1 MAADPEA
8 RIDAIARELLAVAP
22 SEFVSARK
30 TRAAEESDPD
40 LAAAVRGLRKPLLS
54 AWIVNLFGRERP
66 DDLGQALELA
76 ARLRAAQAQLDAKE
90 LARLGRERRRLVDAL
105 ARDAAELAETR
116 GERVSTATLDSV
128 RETLNAAM
136 FDPGAAHAVASGRL
150 LRPLEASAGAPV
162 DLADAVAGHLDPPEP
177 ESADRPVAAP
187 RTRGRSKAGDGK
199 RDEAAEEERAARAEE
214 ARHAGEE
221 ATRAEDA
228 ARDVEERAVAA
239 RERADR
245 LAERVTDLEA
255 ELATV
260 RQEAERSRA
269 RAEEL
274 DAERAEAKERAET
287 ARSRAAAAERR
298 AKG

>member
-8 RIDAIARELLAVAP
+8 RIDEIARELLAVPP

-40 LAAAVRGLRKPLLS
+40 LAAAVRALRKPLLS

-66 DDLGQALELA
+66 DDLRQALELA

-90 LARLGRERRRLVDAL
+90 LARLGRDRRRLVDAL
-105 ARDAAELAETR
+105 ARNAAELAESR
-116 GERVSTATLDSV
+116 GERVSVATFDSV

-136 FDPGAAHAVASGRL
+136 FDPGAANAVASGRL
-150 LRPLEASAGAPV
+150 LRPLEASAAAPA
-162 DLADAVAGHLDPPEP
+162 DLADAVAGYLDPPEP
-177 ESADRPVAAP
+177 ESADRPASP
-187 RTRGRSKAGDGK
+187 TRGRTKAGDGK
-199 RDEAAEEERAARAEE
+199 RGEAAEAERAARAEE
-214 ARHAGEE
+214 ARNAGEE
-221 ATRAEDA
+221 ATRAEDV

-239 RERADR
+239 RDHADR
-245 LAERVTDLEA
+245 LAERVTELEA
-255 ELATV
+255 ELSAA

-269 RAEEL
+269 QAEEL
-274 DAERAEAKERAET
+274 DAERAEAMERAEA
-287 ARSRAAAAERR
+287 ARARAAAAERR